1 MSENNSIH
9 LFVFSFNRGQFLNNC
24 ILSVKKCAAEVPLTV
39 IDDCSNDPNTL
50 LVLEKLRKNYEVISN
65 DKTHQK
71 EKKTGGLA
79 GSMNQAMEI
88 ASSRNVQYAFFLQ
101 DDMQFVRTMRD
112 IDLANVEK
120 YFELIENTF
129 QISTNFIRQVS
140 SDAYLSKNGIVA
152 GGRAYVRRDEI
163 AKGKSYFSDTGIFDV
178 KRFED
183 YFGHFDIGEDRN
195 SERAKSRGL
204 VCGRAVYPLT
214 CWCPYPISFRGKKRL
229 LVHNAIE
236 NLGGAGLHPIK
247 IMDLDDEERFLAR
260 GPEELPIMEKF
271 LSAPSAPRHD
281 VWSTGG
287 GEYNLLARGGFPAA
301 GFRFLRAT
309 KRAFSG
315 EGQK

>member
-24 ILSVKKCAAEVPLTV
+24 ILSVRKCAAEVPLTV
-39 IDDCSNDPNTL
+39 IDDCSNDPDTL
-50 LVLEKLRKNYEVISN
+50 LVLEKLRKDYEVISN
-65 DKTHQK
+65 DKIHQK

-129 QISTNFIRQVS
+129 QISTNFIRQIS

-163 AKGKSYFSDTGIFDV
+163 ANGKSYFSDTGIFTSSVSKIISATLISV
-178 KRFED
+178 KIEIASVRNPEVLYVAEPFTHLRVGAPIQYRFEARKD
-183 YFGHFDIGEDRN
+183 
-195 SERAKSRGL
+195 
-204 VCGRAVYPLT
+204 C
-214 CWCPYPISFRGKKRL
+214 SFIMQLK
-229 LVHNAIE
+229 V
-236 NLGGAGLHPIK
+236 LGGQGCI
-247 IMDLDDEERFLAR
+247 R
-260 GPEELPIMEKF
+260 
-271 LSAPSAPRHD
+271 
-281 VWSTGG
+281 
-287 GEYNLLARGGFPAA
+287 
-301 GFRFLRAT
+301 
-309 KRAFSG
+309 
-315 EGQK
+315 